1 MKGLQNFLFWLNENY
16 VYLLVCI
23 GLVVLLV
30 NKVKAFLSKSDE
42 DKIEYAL
49 STIKEIML
57 KYVTEAEIEY
67 TDMKGAGSIKRAQ
80 VINQMYQQFPILAK
94 VADQQR
100 VIEMID
106 TAIDEALPTLR
117 QIIKENN
124 KEG

>member
-23 GLVVLLV
+23 GLIVLLV

-94 VADQQR
+94 VADQQK

-106 TAIDEALPTLR
+106 AAIDEALPTLR
-117 QIIKENN
+117 EIIKENN